1 MANRFRMGGFE
12 RKILIA
18 FLILSVV
25 PTFII
30 AFFGVRYFGSYVDRL
45 SNVALRDSFR
55 NSMEIARQYSMK
67 LESDASAMALRLR
80 DDYRAG
86 GEYRARAES
95 PVTESNKA
103 TEKKKTAETF
113 LTGPV
118 ESREAHFS
126 ALYVLDGDTW
136 RLKSSYPSRI
146 ERLDLDLTFE
156 APAEDAR
163 PRKIPFTDQDVVG
176 FGVREGEDKLL
187 VSGFTLQ
194 PGMMEMMRQTGT
206 DLSRYSSVGL
216 YVDILRRYSL
226 FVIGA
231 LVLIMAVAAAVASR
245 LIARRISYPIQELA
259 AATDRI
265 ASGDLEHR
273 VTVKAK
279 DEIQSLV
286 SSFNNMTQELEENK
300 RNLIAMARREAQV
313 ARDFEIARQ
322 VQQNLFPETLPVE
335 AGWDFAASCRPARAV
350 GGDYYDMFEVSPGKV
365 LFAQGDVAGKG
376 LGASLVMAGVH
387 AVVRSSAGV
396 LPENPAKLVSEL
408 NSYLIGSSAD
418 ETFVTMFLGL
428 LDCKKGKIWYVN
440 CGHPPAIV
448 IKPGNGKP
456 EDLTHGGP
464 LLGIIPGDNYETGEC
479 KLSRGDT
486 LVLVSDGVTE
496 ATNPV
501 GEMFDHGR
509 FVATSTRYAGLPARE
524 TMRSLIEEV
533 DKFAADAEQA
543 DDISVMV
550 LKRTT

>member
-1 MANRFRMGGFE
+1 MGGFE

-18 FLILSVV
+18 FLILSVL

-30 AFFGVRYFGSYVDRL
+30 AFFGIRYFGSYMDRL

-80 DDYRAG
+80 DDYRVNGSSGALGQGRAAKEKRSAG
-86 GEYRARAES
+86 A
-95 PVTESNKA
+95 
-103 TEKKKTAETF
+103 F
-113 LTGPV
+113 LAGPV
-118 ESREAHFS
+118 ESREVHFA
-126 ALYVLDGDTW
+126 ALYVLDGEVW
-136 RLKSSYPSRI
+136 RLESSYPSPI
-146 ERLDLDLTFE
+146 DRLDLELTFE
-156 APAEDAR
+156 APAADAR
-163 PRKIPFTDQDVVG
+163 PRKIPFSDQDVVG
-176 FGVREGEDKLL
+176 YGVVEGRDKLL
-187 VSGFTLQ
+187 VSGFTLR
-194 PGMMEMMRQTGT
+194 PGMMDMMRQTGT

-216 YVDILRRYSL
+216 YVNILRRYSL

-265 ASGDLEHR
+265 AAGELDHR

-279 DEIQSLV
+279 DEIQSLI

-300 RNLIAMARREAQV
+300 RNLVAMARREAQV
-313 ARDFEIARQ
+313 ARDLELARQ
-322 VQQNLFPETLPVE
+322 VQQNLFPEALPVE
-335 AGWDFAASCRPARAV
+335 EGWDFAATCRPARAV
-350 GGDYYDMFEVSPGKV
+350 GGDYYDIFEVAPGKV

-376 LGASLVMAGVH
+376 LGASLVMSGVH
-387 AVVRSSAGV
+387 AVIRSSAGA
-396 LPENPAKLVSEL
+396 LLHKPEQLISEL
-408 NSYLIGSSAD
+408 NAYLIASSAD

-428 LDCKKGKIWYVN
+428 LDCKKGKIWYIN

-448 IKPGNGKP
+448 IEPGNGKP
-456 EDLTHGGP
+456 EDLTEGGP
-464 LLGIIPGDNYETGEC
+464 LLGIIPGENYETGEC
-479 KLSRGDT
+479 KLKSGDT

-509 FVATSTRYAGLPARE
+509 FVATSTRYADLPARE
-524 TMRSLIEEV
+524 TLRAIIEEV
-533 DKFAADAEQA
+533 DRFAAESEQA
-543 DDISVMV
+543 DDISVMI
-550 LKRTT
+550 LKRTA